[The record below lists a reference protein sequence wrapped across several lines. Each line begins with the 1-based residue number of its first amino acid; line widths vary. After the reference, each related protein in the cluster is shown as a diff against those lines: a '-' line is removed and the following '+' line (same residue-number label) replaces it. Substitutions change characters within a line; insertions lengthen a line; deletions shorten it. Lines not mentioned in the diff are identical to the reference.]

1 MTSQTS
7 FCFAEIG
14 LVTERW
20 RLRLSTEGCI
30 AIETLSRRRAWI
42 LRSSRWRDCHTNSS
56 IVRDAAIARRDS
68 GCTVRTQGG
77 SPVMTRMSAP
87 CIPNLGG
94 DALNCGDL
102 GADQKPVRVIEPAVD
117 PFRLDG
123 DNDGVGCEGG

>member
-1 MTSQTS
+1 LPRLEDTVPTSGSSQ
-7 FCFAEIG
+7 
-14 LVTERW
+14 
-20 RLRLSTEGCI
+20 GCHP
-30 AIETLSRRRAWI
+30 AYE
-42 LRSSRWRDCHTNSS
+42 
-56 IVRDAAIARRDS
+56 
-68 GCTVRTQGG
+68 
-77 SPVMTRMSAP
+77 P

>member
-1 MTSQTS
+1 MGQRPAPASTGTGLLAVTTTSLPRLEDTVPTS
-7 FCFAEIG
+7 G
-14 LVTERW
+14 
-20 RLRLSTEGCI
+20 SSQGCHP
-30 AIETLSRRRAWI
+30 AYE
-42 LRSSRWRDCHTNSS
+42 
-56 IVRDAAIARRDS
+56 
-68 GCTVRTQGG
+68 
-77 SPVMTRMSAP
+77 P